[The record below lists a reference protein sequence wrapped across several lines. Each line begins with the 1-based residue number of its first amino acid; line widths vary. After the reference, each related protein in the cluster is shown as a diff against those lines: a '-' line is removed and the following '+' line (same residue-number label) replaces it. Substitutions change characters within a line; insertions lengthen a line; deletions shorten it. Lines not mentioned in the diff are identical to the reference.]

1 MGTSVT
7 ALDQYFPLLFCMMT
21 LVICLFAE
29 PLSRRLRVVDYPDGG
44 RKGHATP
51 TPLIGGVAIM
61 VPLALWCATILL
73 VEPEVATRLHLTILL
88 CGLGVAVMGFMDD
101 QAPVSP
107 RSRFLLLII
116 FAVMAF
122 ILDPS
127 LVNDGLRWDGDFI
140 IVPAWAFCVLIV
152 VGQVG
157 LVSAINM
164 ADGMNG
170 LVLTLYLVW
179 FAALA
184 FISEGV
190 VQAASLLVCAMLIVT
205 LLFNA
210 RGRLFLGDCG
220 TFAVTFVL
228 GLLVIAAHNSGWLS
242 FDQMLLWFFIPI
254 VDCLRLIWAR
264 LVRGRSPFLGDK
276 NHFHHRLMHRFG
288 QTTAFALYT
297 VMVTAGVIAVTVLPE
312 FNYII
317 CAMLLVFYIGFVVPR
332 PARVGVGEEPK
343 RGRNVVKLRDRSER
357 PPPPQDRQ
365 SER

>member
-1 MGTSVT
+1 
-7 ALDQYFPLLFCMMT
+7 
-21 LVICLFAE
+21 
-29 PLSRRLRVVDYPDGG
+29 
-44 RKGHATP
+44 
-51 TPLIGGVAIM
+51 
-61 VPLALWCATILL
+61 
-73 VEPEVATRLHLTILL
+73 
-88 CGLGVAVMGFMDD
+88 
-101 QAPVSP
+101 
-107 RSRFLLLII
+107 
-116 FAVMAF
+116 
-122 ILDPS
+122 
-127 LVNDGLRWDGDFI
+127 
-140 IVPAWAFCVLIV
+140 
-152 VGQVG
+152 
-157 LVSAINM
+157 M

-190 VQAASLLVCAMLIVT
+190 VQAASLLICAMLVVT

-228 GLLVIAAHNSGWLS
+228 GLLVISAHNAGWLS

-254 VDCLRLIWAR
+254 IDCLRLIWAR

-297 VMVTAGVIAVTVLPE
+297 FAVTATVIAVTLWPAG
-312 FNYII
+312 NYITL
-317 CAMLLVFYIGFVVPR
+317 AALLVFYVGFLVRRPR
-332 PARVGVGEEPK
+332 SAAAGEETK
-343 RGRNVVKLRDRSER
+343 RTRNVVRLRDRNER
-357 PPPPQDRQ
+357 PPRDRQ

>member
-1 MGTSVT
+1 MGMSVSV
-7 ALDQYFPLLFCMMT
+7 LNQYFPLLFCLVT

-29 PLSRRLRVVDYPDGG
+29 PLSKRLRVVDYPDGG
-44 RKGHATP
+44 RKGHTAP
-51 TPLIGGVAIM
+51 TPLIGGLAIM
-61 VPLALWCATILL
+61 LPLALWCVTILL
-73 VEPEVATRLHLTILL
+73 VEPDVATRLHLTILL

-107 RSRFLLLII
+107 RSRFLLLVI

-127 LVNDGLRWDGDFI
+127 LVSDKLLWAGDSFEM
-140 IVPAWAFCVLIV
+140 PAWAFCALIV

-170 LVLTLYLVW
+170 LVLALYLVW

-184 FISEGV
+184 FISGGV
-190 VQAASLLVCAMLIVT
+190 VQEASLLVCAMLIVT

-254 VDCLRLIWAR
+254 VDCLRLIWVR
-264 LVRGRSPFLGDK
+264 LVHGRSPFLGDK

-288 QTTAFALYT
+288 QTTAFVLYT
-297 VMVTAGVIAVTVLPE
+297 FAVTAGVIAVTVWPE
-312 FNYII
+312 GNYITL
-317 CAMLLVFYIGFVVPR
+317 AVLLVFYVGFLMRR
-332 PARVGVGEEPK
+332 PGRAVAAAEEPK
-343 RGRNVVKLRDRSER
+343 RARKVVRLRDRAEK
-357 PPPPQDRQ
+357 PPPQDRQ
-365 SER
+365 SEL